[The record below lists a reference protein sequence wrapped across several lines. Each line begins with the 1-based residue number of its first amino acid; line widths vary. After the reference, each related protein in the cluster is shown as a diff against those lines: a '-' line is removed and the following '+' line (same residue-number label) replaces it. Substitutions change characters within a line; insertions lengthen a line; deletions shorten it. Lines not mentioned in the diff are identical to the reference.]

1 MLFWLEMFSFS
12 GWKCNLQRWKLDHWK
27 WTGSKD
33 RDLAGVW
40 SLRASSI
47 RHCHMREKNN
57 QAVTRGEQISC
68 AQVRMREIQGAIAV
82 SAIFQMILGYAGLI
96 GFLLRSISIYD
107 FQFQLNSAMLISLH
121 SFSGQFPTFVQLF
134 LHPSLIITRW
144 ITPLTITPAV
154 AMIGISLFDAA
165 SYYSQGNWGIA
176 IL

>member
-1 MLFWLEMFSFS
+1 
-12 GWKCNLQRWKLDHWK
+12 
-27 WTGSKD
+27 
-33 RDLAGVW
+33 
-40 SLRASSI
+40 
-47 RHCHMREKNN
+47 
-57 QAVTRGEQISC
+57 
-68 AQVRMREIQGAIAV
+68 MREIQGAIAV

-96 GFLLRSISIYD
+96 GFLLRSIS
-107 FQFQLNSAMLISLH
+107 QK
-121 SFSGQFPTFVQLF
+121 PTFVQLF

>member
-1 MLFWLEMFSFS
+1 MLFWLEMFSFQVGNVTS
-12 GWKCNLQRWKLDHWK
+12 SDES
-27 WTGSKD
+27 WTIESE
-33 RDLAGVW
+33 LAARTEIWQGCENCEP
-40 SLRASSI
+40 LLYNTTTCR
-47 RHCHMREKNN
+47 K
-57 QAVTRGEQISC
+57 QISC
-68 AQVRMREIQGAIAV
+68 DQVRMREIQGAIAV

-107 FQFQLNSAMLISLH
+107 FQFQLNSAMLVSLD

-134 LHPSLIITRW
+134 LHPSPIITRW